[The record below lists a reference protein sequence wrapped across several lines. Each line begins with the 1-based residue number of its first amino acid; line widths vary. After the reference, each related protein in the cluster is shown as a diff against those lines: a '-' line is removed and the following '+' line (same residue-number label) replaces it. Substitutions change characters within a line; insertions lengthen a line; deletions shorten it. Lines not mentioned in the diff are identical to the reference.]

1 MSGYEKGERGNII
14 KSFLTGGAA
23 KEGPRISGLSVVLP
37 LVILFCLFAGP
48 SEVSAVGGISNSKVI
63 IPSADPVPR
72 NHVEAE
78 PFFVLEFEDD
88 RDNTVRFG
96 GGVRLTLGALE
107 NLEVGANINYLN
119 IEDSQLIRADS
130 NFGDVEAGLKY
141 RFLDEGRGYPFS
153 LAYQGG
159 VTFPIGS
166 GALWVFE
173 PGGLILTKNFTEK
186 FSMDYDFVFGVIEDD
201 SWSFITEAGFG
212 YFFNDWFQAVIE
224 GAYAYED
231 TDGGGDV
238 SVINVTAGFTAQATD
253 WLTVI
258 IGVTPDLYAKNTD
271 KLVLI
276 TAAFTFFF

>member
-1 MSGYEKGERGNII
+1 M
-14 KSFLTGGAA
+14 KSFFPDGGGR
-23 KEGPRISGLSVVLP
+23 KGRHISGRSVILP
-37 LVILFCLFAGP
+37 LIILFYFVAVP
-48 SEVSAVGGISNSKVI
+48 SEASAVGGISNSKI
-63 IPSADPVPR
+63 IVPNADPIPR
-72 NHVEAE
+72 KHVEAE

-88 RDNTVRFG
+88 RDDSVRFG

-107 NLEVGANINYLN
+107 NLEVGANINYLS

-130 NFGDVEAGLKY
+130 NFGDIETGLKY
-141 RFLDEGRGYPFS
+141 MFLDDGRGYPFS

-159 VTFPIGS
+159 VKFPAGGGS
-166 GALWVFE
+166 LWVFE

-186 FSMDYDFVFGVIEDD
+186 FSVDYDFVFGIIEND
-201 SWSFITEAGFG
+201 SWSFVTEAGFG
-212 YFFNDWFQAVIE
+212 YFFNDWFQAVLE

-231 TDGGGDV
+231 ADGGGDV

-258 IGVTPDLYAKNTD
+258 AGVTPDLYAHNAD

-276 TAAFTFFF
+276 TAAFTLFF